1 MLLKL
6 GGARAA
12 GLLVNTMV
20 IHRPDDEAVREL
32 AIEYRAYPVATRSGD
47 GELSD
52 TLRAGV
58 EAISG
63 RDRREQPAALLIC
76 LGDQPLL
83 RLEVIEALINSWKAG
98 GVMAVRPAYRESPG
112 EPGHPLLVDRSLWGL
127 ARELQGDS
135 GFAPLLA
142 HRAAAIKSIP
152 VGGRNP
158 DIDTR
163 GDLESLE
170 HTTSASLA

>member
-1 MLLKL
+1 VLLRL

-20 IHRPDDEAVREL
+20 IHRPDDGAVREL
-32 AIEYRAYPVATRSGD
+32 AIEYRAYPVATRSAD

-63 RDRREQPAALLIC
+63 RETGQRRAALLIC

-83 RLEVIEALINSWKAG
+83 RLEVIEALINSWRAG
-98 GVMAVRPAYRESPG
+98 GLMAVRPSYRDSPG
-112 EPGHPLLVDRSLWGL
+112 EPGHPLLIDHSLWGL
-127 ARELQGDS
+127 ARELRGDS
-135 GFAPLLA
+135 GFAPMLA
-142 HRAAAIKSIP
+142 QRASAIKAIP

-158 DIDTR
+158 DIDTPE
-163 GDLESLE
+163 DLVLLEAAASGSL
-170 HTTSASLA
+170 L